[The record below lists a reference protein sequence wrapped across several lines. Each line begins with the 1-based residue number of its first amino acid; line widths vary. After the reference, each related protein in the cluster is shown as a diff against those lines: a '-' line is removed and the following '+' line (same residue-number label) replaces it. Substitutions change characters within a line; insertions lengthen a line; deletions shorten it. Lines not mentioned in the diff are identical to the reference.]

1 MGLIE
6 AIDSS
11 SVVLMKRIQLLWLL
25 MGMLLLRLLVLLLV
39 LRGEVRLVGLKRLE
53 VLVITESQ
61 IGMML
66 LRLSIHR
73 ITRGVVIATARDQGM
88 EQGIRVGIWS
98 SLALLATV

>member
-1 MGLIE
+1 
-6 AIDSS
+6 
-11 SVVLMKRIQLLWLL
+11 MKRIQLLGLL

-66 LRLSIHR
+66 LRLSFHR